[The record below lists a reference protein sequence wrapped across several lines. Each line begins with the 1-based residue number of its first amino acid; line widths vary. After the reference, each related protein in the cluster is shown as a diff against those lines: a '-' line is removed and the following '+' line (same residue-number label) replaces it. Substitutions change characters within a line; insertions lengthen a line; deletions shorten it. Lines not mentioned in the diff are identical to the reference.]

1 MKTPLIPDTQDV
13 KWLLLDLI
21 LELLRSRRGQQI
33 IAKHGISPAQKAYQ
47 HLAIVILSFF
57 FCCKIS
63 YTVSEI
69 SNRVHLQEFLKIT
82 TVPKTRDVY
91 RFMSSWNSEKITSIT
106 FDLLNLA
113 CSHKNRSQKKAI
125 IIDSTAISVDVNWF
139 RKTYTKESLENLP
152 YKWAYSRSKKYY
164 IGMKLTLAID
174 KKTLRPLAFIIHP
187 GCPSDSVI
195 YSEILENLKKRRI
208 LRKMDK
214 ILLDRG
220 YYSYANYALAIQKF
234 HVIPLIIPKKGFSL
248 AKVEKLVPFSLFWF
262 GTKEGKEKIKQL
274 TAIIREF
281 KREIKDPEKLAME
294 RGIIELVFKCAKAI
308 LPFDELH
315 KYTAKSL
322 EKAVALNVLLL
333 GLIITWKV
341 RGRKDLES
349 IIIS

>member
-13 KWLLLDLI
+13 KWLLLNLI

-33 IAKHGISPAQKAYQ
+33 VAKHGISPAKKAYQ
-47 HLAIVILSFF
+47 YLAILILSFF
-57 FCCKIS
+57 FSNEIS
-63 YTVSEI
+63 YTVLEI
-69 SNRVHLQEFLKIT
+69 SNRANLQEFLKIT
-82 TVPKTRDVY
+82 TVPKASDVY
-91 RFMSSWNSEKITSIT
+91 RFISSCKPEKITSMT

-113 CSHKNRSQKKAI
+113 CSHKNRSQRKTI

-139 RKTYTKESLENLP
+139 RKTYTKKSLENLP

-174 KKTLRPLAFIIHP
+174 KKTLRPLAFILHP

-195 YSEILENLKKRRI
+195 FSEILENLKKRRI

-220 YYSYANYALAIQKF
+220 YYSYANYAVAIQKYK
-234 HVIPLIIPKKGFSL
+234 VIPLIIPKKGFSL
-248 AKVEKLVPFSLFWF
+248 AKLEKLVPVSLFWF
-262 GTKEGKEKIKQL
+262 GTKEGKEKITQL
-274 TAIIREF
+274 TDIMREF
-281 KREIKDPEKLAME
+281 KREIKDTEKLAME

-308 LPFDELH
+308 LSFDELH

-322 EKAVALNVLLL
+322 EKAIALNVLLL

-341 RGRKDLES
+341 RGEKDLQML
-349 IIIS
+349 IIS